1 MRDASGVAEQIPLT
15 ALLSWTWTA
24 FAIETDNAV
33 EAAAS
38 ERVRRLFRIS
48 MPMWANGLR
57 FIDDQGITVDD
68 LRARARAACN
78 IGGLERWG
86 WITVGETGAGRRNG
100 YGTSRGVKAGTVLR
114 PTRAGAYARRVWPQ
128 AVTDTEQRWRAR
140 FGDGPVGSLREAL
153 APLAGPMP
161 SSPPEVHAQDG
172 FFTHVLPGQAASQDD
187 SLAGLMG
194 RVLTAL
200 TVEHEQG
207 SAVSLPV
214 GADLLR
220 VIGDG
225 TVRIRDLPPLSGVSK
240 EAIAMATGF
249 LDRNGLAESRPERS
263 IALTVAG
270 CAALADYRDRAARPS
285 DQDLRACLEAIVT
298 QREALAAGLV
308 PPNGGWRAGKPYLA
322 QTQRILADPVAALPW
337 HPMVL
342 HRGGWPDGS

>member
-1 MRDASGVAEQIPLT
+1 
-15 ALLSWTWTA
+15 
-24 FAIETDNAV
+24 
-33 EAAAS
+33 
-38 ERVRRLFRIS
+38 
-48 MPMWANGLR
+48 
-57 FIDDQGITVDD
+57 
-68 LRARARAACN
+68 
-78 IGGLERWG
+78 
-86 WITVGETGAGRRNG
+86 
-100 YGTSRGVKAGTVLR
+100 VLR

-128 AVTDTEQRWRAR
+128 ALTDTEQRWRAR

-187 SLAGLMG
+187 SLAGLLG

-249 LDRNGLAESRPERS
+249 LDRNGLAELRPERS
-263 IALTVAG
+263 VALTVAG
-270 CAALADYRDRAARPS
+270 RAALADYRDRAARHS

-308 PPNGGWRAGKPYLA
+308 PPNGGWRAEKPYLA